1 VEADPAQEITPPSSP
16 TGRIARLLPWA
27 PLVLA
32 GAYLIALLVQFGQI
46 VEVTYLDADAASA
59 PVIGQLY
66 GGAVAH
72 REVVLGQMAW
82 FSTLMFELATRWL
95 PLHRQIWEAAP
106 YAMTLA
112 SAALIAWGLWHVAG
126 RWAAT
131 VGGTLVVCAAPHTL
145 HLLFSLN
152 DHSPTWFSLAL
163 LAGMLVLLERD
174 AEGLKTVW
182 AVVVVVG
189 VGAIVGAN
197 MASDTLLVGAG
208 FVPVLLAVAGVRML
222 PDVRTDRRALLLIL
236 LALAVAC
243 VAAALTRLLMHNEN
257 VIVPPEV
264 THTRLA
270 SAEALTSNF
279 KLWWQSIAVLG
290 NGEFFGE
297 TLGLT
302 SALQV
307 ACAGISILAVVVLVP
322 RIAWRELARHLRTD
336 RPGAPGE
343 TDAPKIEAPRIAWC
357 IFWGSSAILLSAGF
371 VVSSTP
377 VDIESDRY
385 LVGLIYAAAAL
396 VPLLGATG
404 TLRRGAISAGATVF
418 AFTGLLSLVQGTA
431 TDNVGHF
438 PSAGASAQV
447 ARIARRE
454 HLTVGYA
461 GYWDAAPITWA
472 THFAVKV
479 YPVQKCGGQ
488 LCQFYIHYISSW
500 YDSRPGLRTFLIDD
514 PTQPVAAAPVAAL
527 GKPSAV
533 YQIDELTM
541 YVYPYDIASRLQ
553 P

>member
-1 VEADPAQEITPPSSP
+1 VAADPAQEITPPSSP
-16 TGRIARLLPWA
+16 TGRIVRLLPWA
-27 PLVLA
+27 PLLLA

-46 VEVTYLDADAASA
+46 VEATYLDADAASA

-72 REVVLGQMAW
+72 RDVVLGQMAW

-106 YAMTLA
+106 YAMALA
-112 SAALIAWGLWHVAG
+112 SAALIAWGLWHIAG
-126 RWAAT
+126 RWAAS
-131 VGGTLVVCAAPHTL
+131 VGGALVVCAAPHTL

-152 DHSPTWFSLAL
+152 DHSPTWLSLAL
-163 LAGMLVLLERD
+163 LAGLLVLLERD

-182 AVVVVVG
+182 AVLAVVG
-189 VGAIVGAN
+189 VGTIVGAN

-208 FVPVLLAVAGVRML
+208 FVPVLLAVAVVRVL
-222 PDVRTDRRALLLIL
+222 PDLQTDRRALLLM
-236 LALAVAC
+236 LATLAVAC
-243 VAAALTRLLMHNEN
+243 VAAGLTRLLMHHEN
-257 VIVPPEV
+257 VIVPAEV
-264 THTRLA
+264 THTDLA
-270 SAEALTSNF
+270 SVEALTSNF
-279 KLWWQSIAVLG
+279 KLWWQSIAILG

-307 ACAGISILAVVVLVP
+307 ACAGLSLLAVVVLVP
-322 RIAWRELARHLRTD
+322 RIAWRELARPHRAEPSGVPVQ
-336 RPGAPGE
+336 RKAPR
-343 TDAPKIEAPRIAWC
+343 IEAPRIAWC
-357 IFWGSSAILLSAGF
+357 VFWGSSAILLSAGF
-371 VVSSTP
+371 IASSTP

-396 VPLLGATG
+396 VPLLGAPG
-404 TLRRGAISAGATVF
+404 TLRRLAISAGATVF
-418 AFTGLLSLVQGTA
+418 AFTGLLSLLQGTVTA
-431 TDNVGHF
+431 NTGNF

-454 HLTVGYA
+454 HLSVGYA

-479 YPVQKCGGQ
+479 YPVQQCGAR
-488 LCQFYIHYISSW
+488 LCKFDIHYISSW
-500 YDSRPGLRTFLIDD
+500 YDTRPGLRTFLIDD
-514 PTQPVAAAPVAAL
+514 PTQPIAAPPIADL

-533 YQIDELTM
+533 YRIDELTM
-541 YVYPYDIASRLQ
+541 YVYPYDIAGRLQ
-553 P
+553 S

>member
-1 VEADPAQEITPPSSP
+1 VEADSAQEITPPSSP
-16 TGRIARLLPWA
+16 TVRIISLLPWA

-46 VEVTYLDADAASA
+46 VEATYLDADAASA

-72 REVVLGQMAW
+72 RDVVLGQMAW

-106 YAMTLA
+106 YAMALA
-112 SAALIAWGLWHVAG
+112 SAALIAWGLWHIAG

-131 VGGTLVVCAAPHTL
+131 VGGALVVCAAPHTL

-163 LAGMLVLLERD
+163 LGGMLVLLERD

-182 AVVVVVG
+182 AVVAVVG
-189 VGAIVGAN
+189 VGTIVGAN

-208 FVPVLLAVAGVRML
+208 FVPVLLAVAVVRVL
-222 PDVRTDRRALLLIL
+222 PDIQTDPRALLLM
-236 LALAVAC
+236 LATLAVAC
-243 VAAALTRLLMHNEN
+243 VAAGLTRLLMHHEN
-257 VIVPPEV
+257 VIVPAEV
-264 THTRLA
+264 THTDLA
-270 SAEALTSNF
+270 SVEALTSNF
-279 KLWWQSIAVLG
+279 KLWWQSIAILG

-307 ACAGISILAVVVLVP
+307 ACAGLSLLAVIVLVP
-322 RIAWRELARHLRTD
+322 RIAWRELARPHRAEPSGVPVQ
-336 RPGAPGE
+336 RKAPR
-343 TDAPKIEAPRIAWC
+343 IEAPRIAWC
-357 IFWGSSAILLSAGF
+357 VFWGSSAILLSAGF
-371 VVSSTP
+371 IASSTP

-396 VPLLGATG
+396 VPLLGASG
-404 TLRRGAISAGATVF
+404 TLRRLAISAGATVF
-418 AFTGLLSLVQGTA
+418 AFTGLLSLLQGTVTA
-431 TDNVGHF
+431 NTGDF
-438 PSAGASAQV
+438 PSASASVQV

-479 YPVQKCGGQ
+479 YPVQQCGAR
-488 LCQFYIHYISSW
+488 LCKFDIHYISSW
-500 YDSRPGLRTFLIDD
+500 YTRRPGLRTFLIED
-514 PTQPVAAAPVAAL
+514 PTQPVAATPIAAL

-533 YQIDELTM
+533 YRIDELTM

-553 P
+553 A